1 MTIEEKLKDFIIS
14 KYGNLS
20 NFSKE
25 IDMANSTLS
34 TILKKGVRKASIT
47 NILKICE
54 ALEISA
60 DGLAEEKIVPYT
72 FNQKNPSKSTDIDKM
87 LDHIK
92 NNSGE
97 YTFLTV
103 DDKPLTK
110 KELEFITYGFKL
122 VVQLLKKKRKD
133 ECE

>member
-34 TILKKGVRKASIT
+34 TILKNGVRKASIT

>member
-110 KELEFITYGFKL
+110 KELEFITYGFTL